1 MNKLDKFL
9 GYIEDEAFVKT
20 LLEKLVHIK
29 IDYMDIYKLKTL

>member
-20 LLEKLVHIK
+20 LLEKTEK
-29 IDYMDIYKLKTL
+29 FKTL